1 MDKLQTLWHSTGLF
15 HMSGGQLVMLLV
27 CLVLFWWPAGEYS
40 SCGLGGVCY

>member
-27 CLVLFWWPAGEYS
+27 CLVLLWLAIHKIGRA
-40 SCGLGGVCY
+40 SCRERV